1 MKYIIYIF
9 LIFSLG
15 CSSYSD
21 KLPILGNYE
30 IRGNDT
36 VHATIPLFKFTDQ
49 NHQIVT
55 NRTFRKKIYLADF
68 MFLNCS
74 TICPKMATEMKKV
87 YNVFKKN
94 SNVLFISHTI
104 DPINDSIPRLY
115 QHANVLKV
123 NHNKW
128 RFVTGM
134 QGQLQHIAEEGY
146 FSIAYPDSSAIG
158 GFTHSGA
165 FILVDKYQHVRG
177 VYDGTNPTETNKV
190 IADIKNLLREQF

>member
-1 MKYIIYIF
+1 MKYLIF
-9 LIFSLG
+9 ICIIFSLG

-30 IRGNDT
+30 IHGNDT
-36 VHATIPLFKFTDQ
+36 IHATIPSFNFTDQ
-49 NHQIVT
+49 NYQIV
-55 NRTFRKKIYLADF
+55 NNSTFRQKIYLADF

-94 SNVLFISHTI
+94 SNILFISHTI
-104 DPINDSIPRLY
+104 DPFNDSIPRLY
-115 QHANVLKV
+115 QHANLLKV
-123 NHNKW
+123 NHKKW
-128 RFVTGM
+128 RFVTGN
-134 QGQLQHIAEEGY
+134 QSQLQNIAEEGY
-146 FSIAYPDSSAIG
+146 FSIAYPDSTAIG

-177 VYDGTNPTETNKV
+177 VYDGTNPTETSKV